1 MSVQS
6 WHFPPNQLIQDEV
19 AQVILR
25 HITEPERY
33 EALVYDE
40 GHENIKGKFLVLEVA
55 QQTRSHVIHPLAVA
69 DLRQYKSDG
78 LQHIK

>member
-55 QQTRSHVIHPLAVA
+55 Q
-69 DLRQYKSDG
+69 
-78 LQHIK
+78 